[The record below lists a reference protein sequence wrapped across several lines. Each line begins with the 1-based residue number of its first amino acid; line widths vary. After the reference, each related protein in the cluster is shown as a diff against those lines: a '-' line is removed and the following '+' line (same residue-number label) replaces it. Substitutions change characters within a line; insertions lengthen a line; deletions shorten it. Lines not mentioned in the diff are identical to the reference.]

1 MDRFEDALREVLRRE
16 DPGPDFTARVLARA
30 AAASASKPWWWLP
43 LASVFRPVKVR
54 WAAAGAL
61 ASILLMAGGI
71 AYHERQTRIEG
82 EAARQQLV
90 LALRIAG
97 TKLNWARAKVAQL
110 NGDL

>member
-1 MDRFEDALREVLRRE
+1 MDRFEDALRQALRRE
-16 DPGPDFTARVLARA
+16 DPGPHFTARVLVRA
-30 AAASASKPWWWLP
+30 AAASVSKPWGWKR
-43 LASVFRPVKVR
+43 LASAFRPVRVR

-61 ASILLMAGGI
+61 ACVLLMAGGVE
-71 AYHERQTRIEG
+71 YRQRQTRIQG

-110 NGDL
+110 NGEL

>member
-1 MDRFEDALREVLRRE
+1 MDRFEDAVREALRRE
-16 DPGPDFTARVLARA
+16 DPGPDFTGRVLVQA
-30 AAASASKPWWWLP
+30 ATASASKPWSWLR
-43 LASVFRPVKVR
+43 LASAFRPVRVR

-61 ASILLMAGGI
+61 ACILLAAGGVT
-71 AYHERQTRIEG
+71 YHERQTRIEG

-110 NGDL
+110 NGEL